1 MLTTSNS
8 SVQRKIAL
16 VVSVCWILY
25 LTYLLTSQASAQL
38 GEWAEPP
45 HLTSS
50 ILLAL
55 TLSTVLSPL
64 FSSNSLLGWWTLVT
78 STLFII
84 GFECLQ
90 LLVPGRA
97 FQFMDIAQGVAG
109 AAIAAMTCVL
119 VSRIIGRNA
128 YIWLAI
134 TVAVATFVTS
144 LLLLTFD
151 RPESAINCVQPATPV
166 ENTNLVLMHNF
177 SQTNNTL
184 VTSSFGSLCMFDSEP
199 DERLIDLNAALD
211 LNTTNQLVAT
221 KNNSLLLN
229 GGGLI
234 SAELTGLR
242 KALATNRELTF
253 GVRFKANR
261 LEAGRPSRLVVALQ
275 SADET
280 PFTVA
285 LLRQNGPNAVASF
298 RFQPWQGSGTVL
310 TNRLQDRYHEIV
322 LTYDGKVQTTY
333 FDGSP
338 VGTETTAIEA
348 PDASGSELILNIG
361 KRIDRRWN
369 PFIGEISAI
378 VVGAKSLSADEV
390 ATVFT
395 QTKKTE

>member
-1 MLTTSNS
+1 
-8 SVQRKIAL
+8 
-16 VVSVCWILY
+16 
-25 LTYLLTSQASAQL
+25 
-38 GEWAEPP
+38 
-45 HLTSS
+45 
-50 ILLAL
+50 
-55 TLSTVLSPL
+55 
-64 FSSNSLLGWWTLVT
+64 
-78 STLFII
+78 
-84 GFECLQ
+84 
-90 LLVPGRA
+90 
-97 FQFMDIAQGVAG
+97 MDIAQGVAG
-109 AAIAAMTCVL
+109 AAIAAMTGVL

-134 TVAVATFVTS
+134 IVAVVAFITS
-144 LLLLTFD
+144 LLLLTFN
-151 RPESAINCVQPATPV
+151 RPESTINCVQPATPV
-166 ENTNLVLMHNF
+166 ENTNLVLIQNF
-177 SQTNNTL
+177 SQTDNTL
-184 VTSSFGSLCMFDSEP
+184 VTTSFGSLCMFDSKP

-333 FDGSP
+333 FLS
-338 VGTETTAIEA
+338 
-348 PDASGSELILNIG
+348 LIHI
-361 KRIDRRWN
+361 
-369 PFIGEISAI
+369 
-378 VVGAKSLSADEV
+378 
-390 ATVFT
+390 
-395 QTKKTE
+395 